1 MDVRKIGETDL
12 ISSSIGLGCM
22 AFTGNYGRIEEAEI
36 IRRIQQ
42 ALDIGISLLDMADS
56 YAGGWIERL
65 VGRGVA
71 GRRDEAVIAT
81 RGGQRF
87 DTAGRPMGLD
97 CSPDH
102 LRRAC
107 DASLLRLGV
116 DHIDL
121 YYLAGIDPMVPVE
134 ESVGGL
140 AGLAAAGKIR
150 HIGLATTSAGQLRR
164 GHRVHPIAAISGEY
178 SLWERGIETECLP
191 AARELGVSLIACGP
205 LGRGVLTGQFSSPD
219 HYDETDSRPAGPRFS
234 RERLLNLQGLLREA
248 EEIAADMHLGLPR
261 LALAWLL
268 AQPDVV
274 PIPSTRNPLHLEMNA
289 AAVGVQLP
297 ASQCERLAAIFS
309 GTTSGGH

>member
-1 MDVRKIGETDL
+1 MDVRKIGGTDL
-12 ISSSIGLGCM
+12 ISSSIGLGCL

-42 ALDIGISLLDMADS
+42 ALDIGISMFDMSDS
-56 YAGGWIERL
+56 YAGGWIEHL

-71 GRRDEAVIAT
+71 GRRDETVIAT
-81 RGGQRF
+81 RGGMRF
-87 DTAGRPMGLD
+87 DTAGGPMGLD
-97 CSPDH
+97 GSPDH

-107 DASLLRLGV
+107 EASLLRLGV

-121 YYLAGIDPMVPVE
+121 YYLAGIDPKVPVE

-140 AGLAAAGKIR
+140 ADLAAAGKIR

-164 GHRVHPIAAISGEY
+164 GHRAHPIAAISGEY
-178 SLWERGIETECLP
+178 SLWKRGVEIECLP
-191 AARELGVSLIACGP
+191 AARELGVSLIACSP
-205 LGRGVLTGQFSSPD
+205 LGRGVLTGRTSAPD
-219 HYDETDSRPAGPRFS
+219 HHDEADSRAPGSRFPRENPV
-234 RERLLNLQGLLREA
+234 RLQGLLREA

-289 AAVGVQLP
+289 SAAGVQLSP
-297 ASQCERLAAIFS
+297 SQYSRLAAVFS
-309 GTTSGGH
+309 